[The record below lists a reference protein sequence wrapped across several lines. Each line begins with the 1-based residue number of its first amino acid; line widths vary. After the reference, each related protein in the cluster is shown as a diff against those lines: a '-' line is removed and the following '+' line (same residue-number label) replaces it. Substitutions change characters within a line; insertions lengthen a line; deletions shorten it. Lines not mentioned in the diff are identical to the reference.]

1 MLLIVI
7 ISISSRNNGFPIKDV
22 ANYFRMLKQFCMH
35 NSHKF
40 CDTDEIGQSKAYLG
54 GLKNEMKE
62 MIEIESKNLVKEEK
76 KQRKKLS
83 KSKQI
88 EQKFREHFL
97 DRHI

>member
-22 ANYFRMLKQFCMH
+22 ANYFRMLKQFCMQ
-35 NSHKF
+35 NKHKF
-40 CDTDEIGQSKAYLG
+40 CDRDEIGLSKVYLG
-54 GLKNEMKE
+54 GLKNEIQE
-62 MIEIESKNLVKEEK
+62 MIETESRNWRKEERERR
-76 KQRKKLS
+76 RKLI

-88 EQKFREHFL
+88 EQMLREHFL